1 MAFQEPEEPL
11 LDFDWIRPRLAV
23 GGRIPTRHVPALARV
38 HGVRRV
44 VDLRIEDCDDERLL
58 GRHGIQL
65 LHLPTQDCCAIS
77 QTSLDQGVT
86 WATDQLSAGERVL
99 IHCQHGIG
107 RSALL
112 ALCVMVAGGAQPL
125 EALKSAKQARPR
137 VSPSPEQL
145 EAFRIWTGRHRDQDR
160 ASLVVPTLEALFQIA
175 YRHLQLGEVGT
186 GTVGPK
192 G

>member
-1 MAFQEPEEPL
+1 MLFDETEGAA

-23 GGRIPTRHVPALARV
+23 GGHIPPRHVPALARE

-44 VDLRIEDCDDERLL
+44 VDLRQEDCDDAQLL

-77 QTSLDQGVT
+77 QASLDRGVA
-86 WATDQLSAGERVL
+86 WATAQLAAGERVL

-112 ALCVMVAGGAQPL
+112 ALCVMVAEGAQPL
-125 EALKSAKQARPR
+125 DALEGAKEARPR

-145 EAFRIWTGRHRDQDR
+145 EAFRSWAGRHRDAGR
-160 ASLVVPTLEALFQIA
+160 PALVVPTLEALFQIA

-186 GTVGPK
+186 GTAGPEP
-192 G
+192 